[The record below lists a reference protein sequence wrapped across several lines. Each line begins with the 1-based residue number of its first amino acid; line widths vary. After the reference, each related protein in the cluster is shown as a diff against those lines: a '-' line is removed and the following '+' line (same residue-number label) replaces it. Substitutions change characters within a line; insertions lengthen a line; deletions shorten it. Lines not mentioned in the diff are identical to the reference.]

1 MAEATD
7 ARARRIAIVA
17 VVALLALLFG
27 EVVTTP
33 RFWRW
38 DASEE
43 YWADLQYLC
52 GALWDGEWPRWNP
65 FDRGG
70 YSFSGDPQAGQWS
83 PLDWALCAAGPSPG
97 LWAAELRVALYF
109 LLGGLGGLAL
119 ARRLGLGW
127 PAALVAAVALVLA
140 PLPRRMWGVNPSYGL
155 SLLPWV
161 LWALES
167 LAARPGPR
175 AAAGLALAL
184 GAVVWAG
191 SPPAL
196 YHVLV
201 AASMYALFRM
211 HRRALPWAAVAGV
224 LWLGLAGAALGPAS
238 EVTPLSVQHGRDY
251 ASLSEGGIPPH
262 ELWGLVWPHRAY
274 LYVGAPALVLAGIG
288 ARPGD
293 GGLPRRVRLF
303 ALAVGALALVLLM
316 GDHTPAYRVLFSALP
331 GLSMFRAPQRFGS
344 LLGVAVALLAA
355 GGAARLGLRWP
366 RLRWAFPALVLAA
379 LALDWPEDWRGVPGP
394 APGGADVWARI
405 HARIQMDGGDVRHA
419 HRVWDEFALSLRPG
433 THFGVRDLRGYQD
446 PLRLGRYDKL
456 VGGLAEA
463 PRMLEQWSVK
473 YLLRGPHFIHGTTH
487 HYLPP
492 GAEAAFADPIG
503 EGVWRTRAPLPSA
516 YWVPFA
522 ARFAPGDEA
531 PRERLRQVAPRAV
544 AFVESAARLEDEAPI
559 ERALAASAEMV
570 AGTLRLGRNQ
580 LEVHVTAPRAG
591 WLVVAEVWHPG
602 WSAEIDG
609 APSSIE
615 LANDGMRAL
624 HVGAG
629 EHTVR
634 MRYSPRHGSLY
645 AWAFAVSLACALG
658 LLFRR
663 DRGINPRTPD
673 PLPRA
678 ALP

>member
-7 ARARRIAIVA
+7 ARARRIATSAVGALVA
-17 VVALLALLFG
+17 VLFV
-27 EVVTTP
+27 EVVATA

-70 YSFSGDPQAGQWS
+70 YSFSGDPQAGAWS
-83 PLDWALCAAGPSPG
+83 PLDWALCLAGPSPG

-119 ARRLGLGW
+119 ARKLRLPW
-127 PAALVAAVALVLA
+127 PAALTAAIALVLA

-155 SLLPWV
+155 ALLPWV
-161 LWALES
+161 LLALES
-167 LAARPGPR
+167 LAERPGAR
-175 AAAGLALAL
+175 SAAGLALAL
-184 GAVVWAG
+184 AAVVWAG

-196 YHVLV
+196 YHVVL

-211 HRRALPWAAVAGV
+211 HRRALPWAVLAGV
-224 LWLGLAGAALGPAS
+224 LWLGLAAVVLGPAA

-251 ASLSEGGIPPH
+251 ASLSEGGIPPRD
-262 ELWGLVWPHRAY
+262 LWGLVWPHRAY
-274 LYVGAPALVLAGIG
+274 LYVGAPALALAALG
-288 ARPGD
+288 AWPGE
-293 GGLPRRVRLF
+293 GGLPRRVRLYAI
-303 ALAVGALALVLLM
+303 ALGALALVLLM
-316 GDHTPAYRVLFSALP
+316 GDHTPAYPVLWKGLP

-355 GGAARLGLRWP
+355 AGAARLAARWP
-366 RLRWAFPALVLAA
+366 RCAWALPACVLGA

-394 APGGADVWARI
+394 HPGGAAAWARI

-433 THFGVRDLRGYQD
+433 TRLRVRDLRGYQD
-446 PLRLGRYDKL
+446 PLMLGRYEKL
-456 VGGLAEA
+456 VDGLAEA

-492 GAEAAFADPIG
+492 GAEAALADPLG
-503 EGVWRTRAPLPSA
+503 DGVWRTRQPLPSA
-516 YWVPFA
+516 YWVPHA

-531 PRERLRQVAPRAV
+531 ARAQLRKLAPRAV
-544 AFVESAARLEDEAPI
+544 ALVESAAPLEDEAPVDQAI
-559 ERALAASAEMV
+559 AESAEMS
-570 AGTLRLGRNQ
+570 AGTLRLGRND
-580 LEVHVTAPRAG
+580 LEVRVSAPRAG

-602 WSAEIDG
+602 WSAEVNG
-609 APSSIE
+609 TSAPIL

-624 HVGAG
+624 HVPAG
-629 EHTVR
+629 PHVVR
-634 MRYSPRHGSLY
+634 MRYSPRHFALY
-645 AWAFAVSLACALG
+645 AWAFGGSLACALA
-658 LLFRR
+658 LLLRR
-663 DRGINPRTPD
+663 PR
-673 PLPRA
+673 L
-678 ALP
+678 